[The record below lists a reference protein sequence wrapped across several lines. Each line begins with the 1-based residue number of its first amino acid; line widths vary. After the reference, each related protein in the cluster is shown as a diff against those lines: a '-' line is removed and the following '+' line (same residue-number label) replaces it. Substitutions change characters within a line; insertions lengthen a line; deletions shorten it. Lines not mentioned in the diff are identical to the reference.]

1 MDRCVG
7 RRNDLPSRLAPSEIE
22 VAPVPDGSSS
32 ARGSGAL
39 GSSRNTVIVI
49 VPILLVLITFLFW
62 YQTWFGRELSDQ
74 EIAQDLADT
83 SVPHKTQH
91 ALSQLSDRMARGDP
105 AVKRWY
111 PQLLAL
117 AQNRESQLRQE
128 AAWAM
133 GQDNHS
139 EEFHQALRK
148 LIDDSVPLVRWN
160 AALALVRFGDGEA
173 EPQLRSMLQPFTLG
187 APEPG
192 TIKFRMMEQDDV
204 RNGSIIAR
212 IRLAESGRQRDVLS
226 PVGGTIARLLT
237 KDGATVAAGDAVA
250 VIDPDEGQVVESLR
264 ALYLVGQ
271 SQDLGDV
278 ERFMRGA
285 PNMSE
290 RVRQQADATARAIRQ
305 RSAKGKS

>member
-1 MDRCVG
+1 M
-7 RRNDLPSRLAPSEIE
+7 
-22 VAPVPDGSSS
+22 
-32 ARGSGAL
+32 
-39 GSSRNTVIVI
+39 IVI

-62 YQTWFGRELSDQ
+62 YQTWFGRALSDA
-74 EIAQDLADT
+74 EMAQVLADT
-83 SVPHKTQH
+83 SAPHKTQH
-91 ALSQLSDRMARGDP
+91 ALAQLSDRIARGDP
-105 AVKRWY
+105 TVKRWY

-117 AQNRESQLRQE
+117 SQNKESQLRLE

-148 LIDDSVPLVRWN
+148 LTDDPAPMVRWN
-160 AALALVRFGDGEA
+160 AALALVRFGDGA
-173 EPQLRSMLQPFTLG
+173 GEPQLRSMLQPFTLG
-187 APEPG
+187 APDSG
-192 TIKFRMMEQDDV
+192 TIKFRMKEQDDV

-212 IRLAESGRQRDVLS
+212 IRPANTGQQTDVLS
-226 PVGGTIARLLT
+226 SVGGTIARLLA

-271 SQDLGDV
+271 PQDLKDV
-278 ERFMRGA
+278 DRFVRDA

-290 RVRQQADATARAIRQ
+290 RVRQQAEATARAIRE